1 MFATHRPGSPTR
13 GRIPTRRARRSAV
26 GFALLVSLV
35 GCSGADGSPAP
46 TPAATASWREPATE
60 SGALPKILDE
70 EPRHLFNVLT
80 GAGGGLV
87 LTRLDGSDPVRLA
100 GDVPG
105 VHKHSDW
112 SPDGKDVVF
121 VEEKDEMM
129 WIAHLDG
136 SPTESVTACD
146 DGGCDYPSYSPDG
159 TKLAFSRY
167 ESAEGVT
174 GPSALAIQ
182 ILDLASGE
190 VSTVTRL
197 ERPRLADVP
206 RWSPD
211 GTQLVIGVDRM
222 DDEACETGA
231 AIATVPVQGGK
242 LTYLTDFDDYGYSPD
257 WNPRTGEIVF
267 GPTAR
272 EYQKDVNLSEET
284 WDVFVIEPDGSGQRR
299 VTNAADGEQF
309 KGAKW
314 TPDGSGILAWSSLKG
329 AVAINPE
336 SGAIEQLTA
345 PQDTGSPRLRPDP
358 S

>member
-1 MFATHRPGSPTR
+1 
-13 GRIPTRRARRSAV
+13 V
-26 GFALLVSLV
+26 GFALLVSLA
-35 GCSGADGSPAP
+35 GCTGADGSPAP
-46 TPAATASWREPATE
+46 TPATTASWREPATE
-60 SGALPKILDE
+60 TGALPKILDA
-70 EPRHLFNVLT
+70 EPRHLFSVLT

-112 SPDGKDVVF
+112 SPGGKDVVF
-121 VEEKDEMM
+121 VEEEGETM

-136 SPTESVTACD
+136 SPSQRMAMCD
-146 DGGCDYPSYSPDG
+146 DGGCDYPAYSPDG

-182 ILDLASGE
+182 VLDLASGK

-222 DDEACETGA
+222 DDEAYETGA

-242 LTYLTDFDDYGYSPD
+242 LTYLTEFEDYAYSPD

-272 EYQKDVNLSEET
+272 EYQKDVNLAEET
-284 WDVFVIEPDGSGQRR
+284 WDVFVIEPDGSDLRR

-336 SGAIEQLTA
+336 TGAIQEITA
-345 PQDTGSPRLRPDP
+345 PQNTGAPRQRPNR